1 MPEAKTGRK
10 PRKNASK
17 IPPKPPVPAPR
28 SFPVAAIGASAG
40 GLAAFKGLLRALP
53 ARSGMAFV
61 LIQHLEPT
69 HESALTSLLSKA
81 TSMRVIEVSDGM
93 RVEPDRV
100 YVIPPNTNMT
110 IRAGLLRLAP
120 RSEHAGLQRPIDD
133 FSAAL
138 AEEQGSGSIG
148 VVLSGTGSD
157 GTYGLKAIKA
167 AGGVTFAQDPK
178 TAQWPAMP
186 ANAIAAGSV
195 DFVLS
200 LKRIAAELAR
210 IARHPYVAES
220 KEIPD
225 GADLDK
231 ICLVLGAAVG
241 VDFRQYK
248 RPTVRRR
255 IARRM
260 ALQKIASLGKYLQI
274 LKQNPDEAKA
284 LAEDI
289 FIHVTSF
296 FRDPDCFEALRKQ
309 VLVKLGANASPG
321 DPIRIWVPGCSTGEE
336 VYSIAML
343 LMEELGDRASRIG
356 VQFFGT
362 DIEERAVDH
371 ARAGIYS
378 ESAVAAVSPARR
390 KRFFTRTDDSY
401 RIQKS
406 IRDLCVFA
414 RHNLAKDPPFS
425 RLDLVSCRNVLIYMS
440 PVLQKRILSIF
451 QYALKPGGVLFLG
464 NSESIGEYSE
474 AFSVEDQKHRIFLR
488 KLNVSRFH
496 GYRAGP
502 EEYPGPDSASRTGS
516 PAGVPADYRRE
527 AEDVLLE
534 HYSPSALVVDQNL
547 HILHFQG
554 DVSPYLAPATGQPSF
569 HLLKMLRPELVVDVR
584 TAIQKVRKE
593 GTLVRK
599 DPVRF
604 EHHGQR
610 AAARIEVRP
619 IRAGANGK
627 QDLIVVFQPLDIAG
641 RNENRNGQG
650 EAKSPGASERRSAAK
665 TEKLERELAAT
676 REHLRSLISDHEA
689 ANEEMK
695 AANEEILSSNEELQS
710 TNEELETAKEE
721 LQSSNEELITLN
733 DELQHRNAELNVLT
747 HDLGNLLVGIDVPV
761 LLLDG
766 DLRVRRFTPVAGQLL
781 NLIPGDVGRPFSNIA
796 STLQVADWSELL
808 AQVSGEGN
816 SIEREVKDRHGH
828 RYSLRLRPYKT
839 AEDKVEGVLVV
850 MLDVDEIYRARD
862 EAKRYGDYSRAI
874 VETVREALA
883 VVDAELR
890 LETVNR
896 SFCEMFRVAPEEV
909 EGRTLLEVGDGQWRV
924 PRLSQLLEEILPK
937 STRIEDFEIDQNF
950 PRVGRRHLVLNAR
963 RIETSKTIL
972 IAIEDFTERS
982 KAQEE
987 AEKSRSTIR
996 ALLESTVQSIIA
1008 VDAGGKIAMT
1018 NGNTEKMFGYS
1029 REELIGQRLDVLIPE
1044 ESRDRHAAYF
1054 KRYLANPRSRLAGNG
1069 LNLKG
1074 RKKDGTSFPVEI
1086 GLSAIETAEGR
1097 LAVAFVSDITQRV
1110 QLEQAARARAQEVQ
1124 ALAANLLTAQE
1135 DERRRVSRDLHDR
1148 ICQQLAALA
1157 IDIGRLADEPPPD
1170 GKKRERLKGLQA
1182 RVVKASEE
1190 TRYIAYELHSS
1201 VLEDLGLAASLRDL
1215 CRQFSERAPGVKV
1228 KCTDVALPAPVSRAI
1243 GSCIYRVAH
1252 ESLQNIAQHAHAR
1265 RASVALTLEKGFIAL
1280 TVADDGVGFDQDA
1293 VKRRD
1298 GLGLIGMEERARL
1311 VKGQLTITSQPGK
1324 GARIALRIPM
1334 NSDAL

>member
-1 MPEAKTGRK
+1 MPKEKTIRK
-10 PRKNASK
+10 PRKTSPAALRNQAS
-17 IPPKPPVPAPR
+17 PL
-28 SFPVAAIGASAG
+28 SFPVVAIGASAG
-40 GLAAFKGLLRALP
+40 GLAAFNALLHALP
-53 ARSGMAFV
+53 PRSGMAFV
-61 LIQHLEPT
+61 LIQHLEPS
-69 HESALTSLLSKA
+69 HESALTSLLAKA
-81 TSMRVIEVSDGM
+81 TGMPVVEVSDGM
-93 RVEPDRV
+93 PVEPDHV
-100 YVIPPNTNMT
+100 YVIPPNRNMT
-110 IRAGLLRLAP
+110 IHAGLLLLAP
-120 RSEHAGLQRPIDD
+120 RSEHSGPQHPIDD
-133 FSAAL
+133 FSVAL

-157 GTYGLKAIKA
+157 GTYGLRAIKA

-178 TAQWPAMP
+178 TAQWPTMP

-200 LKRIAAELAR
+200 TTRIAAELAR
-210 IARHPYVAES
+210 IARHPYIAEA

-231 ICLVLGAAVG
+231 ICLIVGNTVG

-260 ALQKIASLGKYLQI
+260 ALQKIASMSKYLQI

-296 FRDPDCFEALRKQ
+296 FRDPDCFEALKKQ
-309 VLVKLGANASPG
+309 VLAKLRVNASPG

-343 LMEELGDRASRIG
+343 LMEELGDRGGRTG

-362 DIEERAVDH
+362 DIEQRAVDH

-378 ESAVAAVSPARR
+378 ESVVAAVSPARR
-390 KRFFTRTDDSY
+390 KRFFTRTDGSY
-401 RIQKS
+401 RIQKA

-414 RHNLAKDPPFS
+414 KHNLAKDPPFS
-425 RLDLVSCRNVLIYMS
+425 RLDLISCRNVLIYMS
-440 PVLQKRILSIF
+440 PVLQNRILSIF

-464 NSESIGEYSE
+464 NSESIGEYSN
-474 AFSVEDQKHRIFLR
+474 AFSVDDLKHRIFQR
-488 KLNVSRFH
+488 KLTAPRFH
-496 GYRAGP
+496 EFRAGP
-502 EEYPGPDSASRTGS
+502 EHYQELESTALKTSL
-516 PAGVPADYRRE
+516 PATVDYRRE
-527 AEDVLLE
+527 AEEVLLE
-534 HYSPSALVVDQNL
+534 HYSPSALIVDQNL

-554 DVSPYLAPATGQPSF
+554 DISPYLAPATGQPSF

-593 GTLVRK
+593 GTTVRK

-604 EHHGQR
+604 EHRGQR

-619 IRAGANGK
+619 IRIGGNGR
-627 QDLIVVFQPLDIAG
+627 QDLMVVFQPLDIASQD
-641 RNENRNGQG
+641 ESRNGRR
-650 EAKSPGASERRSAAK
+650 EAKLPGAADRRSAAK
-665 TEKLERELAAT
+665 AEKLERELAAT

-733 DELQHRNAELNVLT
+733 DELQHRNAELNVLM
-747 HDLGNLLVGIDVPV
+747 HDLGNLLVGIDIPV

-796 STLQVADWSELL
+796 SSLQVPDWGELL
-808 AQVSGEGN
+808 SQVTGEGN
-816 SIEREVKDRHGH
+816 SIEREVNDRHGH
-828 RYSLRLRPYKT
+828 RYSLRLRPYKAT
-839 AEDKVEGVLVV
+839 DNKVEGVLVV
-850 MLDVDEIYRARD
+850 MLDVDQIYRARD
-862 EAKRYGDYSRAI
+862 EAQRYGDYSRAI
-874 VETVREALA
+874 VETIREALA
-883 VVDAELR
+883 VVDAEFR
-890 LETVNR
+890 LQTVNR
-896 SFCEMFRVAPEEV
+896 SFCEMFRVILEEV
-909 EGRTLLEVGDGQWRV
+909 EGRSLLEIGDGEWRV
-924 PRLSQLLEEILPK
+924 PRLRQLLEDILPK
-937 STRIEDFEIDQNF
+937 STRIEDFEIDQTF
-950 PRVGRRHLVLNAR
+950 PRVGRRHMVLNAR

-972 IAIEDFTERS
+972 IAIEDFTERRR
-982 KAQEE
+982 AQEE
-987 AEKSRSTIR
+987 AEKSRLTIR
-996 ALLESTVQSIIA
+996 ALLESALQSIIS
-1008 VDAGGKIAMT
+1008 VDPNGKIAMI
-1018 NGNTEKMFGYS
+1018 NGNTETMFGYRS
-1029 REELIGQRLDVLIPE
+1029 EELIGRPLDLLIPE
-1044 ESRDRHAAYF
+1044 EGRERHPEHF
-1054 KRYLANPRSRLAGNG
+1054 KAYLASPRSRLAGNG
-1069 LNLKG
+1069 LNLNG
-1074 RKKDGTSFPVEI
+1074 RKKDGTTFPVEI
-1086 GLSAIETAEGR
+1086 ALSAIDTAEGK

-1110 QLEQAARARAQEVQ
+1110 QLEQAAQARALEVQ
-1124 ALAANLLTAQE
+1124 ALAASLLTVQE
-1135 DERRRVSRDLHDR
+1135 DERRRVSRELHDR

-1157 IDIGRLADEPPPD
+1157 IDIGTLAADPPPS
-1170 GKKRERLKGLQA
+1170 GKTRDRLKALQT

-1190 TRYIAYELHSS
+1190 TRHIAYELHSS
-1201 VLEDLGLAASLRDL
+1201 VLDDLGLAASLRDL
-1215 CRQFSERAPGVKV
+1215 CRQFSERAPETKV
-1228 KCTDVALPAPVSRAI
+1228 KYTDVPVSAPVPREIA
-1243 GSCIYRVAH
+1243 SCIYRVAH
-1252 ESLQNIAQHAHAR
+1252 ECLQNIAQHTHAR
-1265 RASVALTLEKGFIAL
+1265 RVSVALTLEKGVIVL
-1280 TVADDGVGFDQDA
+1280 TVVDDGAGFHPEA
-1293 VKRRD
+1293 VKGRG

-1334 NSDAL
+1334 NSDVL